1 MKFKRN
7 KSIKTNQSCNSGID
21 MSKVVHL
28 IEESIATSVPVF
40 LLKTVRRLHQRT
52 ASKANEKV
60 AYLIHGAR
68 SKKYYHIIEKFMA
81 YAEVNKALMCWFH

>member
-1 MKFKRN
+1 
-7 KSIKTNQSCNSGID
+7 

-40 LLKTVRRLHQRT
+40 LLKTVRRLH
-52 ASKANEKV
+52 
-60 AYLIHGAR
+60 
-68 SKKYYHIIEKFMA
+68 KKYYHIIEKFMA

>member
-40 LLKTVRRLHQRT
+40 LLKTVRRLH
-52 ASKANEKV
+52 
-60 AYLIHGAR
+60 
-68 SKKYYHIIEKFMA
+68 KKYYHIIEKFMA
-81 YAEVNKALMCWFH
+81 YAEVNKALMC